1 MILKYEIPSTDNLY
15 RAVRAGF
22 TSKGTSFGS
31 WCRRDGTSPE
41 KGRQILFG
49 LYDGKD
55 DFIKRVIEASGVVIV
70 EGSDEGHK

>member
-1 MILKYEIPSTDNLY
+1 MKYEIPSTENLY

-22 TSKGTSFGS
+22 TIKGTSFGS

-49 LYDGKD
+49 MYDDDGKD
-55 DFIKRVIEASGVVIV
+55 DFIKRIIKDSGVVIV
-70 EGSDEGHK
+70 EGSDEGNE